1 MPLLRESVHQGL
13 LENVRMALDTLRT
26 NKLRSALTLLSISVA
41 VTTLIAVVAMLMGL
55 DQSIQ
60 ESIQS
65 YGTNTAFFSHLPS
78 GPRFGRLSKEE
89 RQRKPLDYDDFL
101 AVREFCKACAN
112 VTVSLFNGQLNWA
125 RNKGEEVSG
134 LDFRGTTA
142 DFFSVYANAVVTQGR
157 GFTESENEHRV
168 PIVVIGEDLAKG
180 LFPNINPIGKDILI
194 SGQHFEV
201 LGVFQKPKG
210 GLGGPDNSD
219 TRAVVP
225 YWTFRKMYPQAKEHG
240 IRIEAFAGQ
249 LDVAIDQSRVALRR
263 TRKVAYDKPDDFDF
277 QTSASLIESFHSIV
291 GMVALAVIV
300 IASVGLMIGGI
311 GVMNIMLVSV
321 TERTREI
328 GIRKAIGAR
337 RQDIIWQ
344 FLVEAMV
351 LAATG
356 GLAGVAVGYGI
367 STTVHALVPTLPT
380 YVPLWAVVVGVSV
393 ATSTGLF
400 FGMYP
405 AVKAARLDPVVA
417 LRWE

>member
-1 MPLLRESVHQGL
+1 
-13 LENVRMALDTLRT
+13 
-26 NKLRSALTLLSISVA
+26 
-41 VTTLIAVVAMLMGL
+41 
-55 DQSIQ
+55 
-60 ESIQS
+60 
-65 YGTNTAFFSHLPS
+65 
-78 GPRFGRLSKEE
+78 
-89 RQRKPLDYDDFL
+89 
-101 AVREFCKACAN
+101 
-112 VTVSLFNGQLNWA
+112 
-125 RNKGEEVSG
+125 
-134 LDFRGTTA
+134 
-142 DFFSVYANAVVTQGR
+142 
-157 GFTESENEHRV
+157 
-168 PIVVIGEDLAKG
+168 
-180 LFPNINPIGKDILI
+180 
-194 SGQHFEV
+194 
-201 LGVFQKPKG
+201 
-210 GLGGPDNSD
+210 
-219 TRAVVP
+219 
-225 YWTFRKMYPQAKEHG
+225 MYPQAKEHG

-356 GLAGVAVGYGI
+356 GLAGVGVGYAI